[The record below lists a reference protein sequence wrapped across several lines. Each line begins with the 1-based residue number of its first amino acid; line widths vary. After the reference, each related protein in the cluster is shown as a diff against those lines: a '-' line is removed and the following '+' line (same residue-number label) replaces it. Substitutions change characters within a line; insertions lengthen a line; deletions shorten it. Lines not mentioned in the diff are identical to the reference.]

1 MGFILALLYLFIFLM
16 IIRSHSFF
24 KIEGVRNEALRM
36 AFLLK
41 IIAGFVLY
49 YIYSYYYTDRATA
62 DIFKYFDDSKVM
74 ADALFKKP
82 LDFFKMFFSIQN
94 DTPYFTENYY
104 NHMNNWFRVYDSNV
118 FSDSHLIIRFNAFV
132 MLFSFGY
139 YHVHTVFIC
148 FLSFIGLVGLYHF
161 FIEYLP
167 KAKFGL
173 FIAVFLIP
181 SVVFWGSGVLKE
193 GLIFFAL
200 GLLLFLSV
208 NFIEHFSLWRL
219 TWIAIS
225 VIILLYTKIYVFLI
239 VFLLLII
246 FKMLKY
252 NSQKKLG
259 YMFVGIVFIAAML
272 SLMTL
277 KLMAGVDI
285 FALLAQKQHDF
296 ILLAQSQNAGSL
308 INDSFLEPNW
318 FSFLCQVPDAILNTF
333 FRPLIGLDN
342 SPMMIPSIIENVV
355 IWCLIVISFIFRNKI
370 NRQQWLFFHFLF
382 WIVIGVYMLTGI
394 TTPILGAIVRYKTIA
409 MPFLGALFC
418 VTISKRKVYRASVK
432 LKKIGLK
439 IERRIIYR
447 SVVH

>member
-1 MGFILALLYLFIFLM
+1 MGYFLAAIYLIIFVM
-16 IIRSHSFF
+16 IIRNHSFF

-41 IIAGFVLY
+41 VVAGFLLY
-49 YIYSYYYTDRATA
+49 FIYTYYYTNRATA
-62 DIFKYFDDSKVM
+62 DIFKYFDDSKVI
-74 ADALFKKP
+74 ADALYTKP
-82 LDFFKMFFSIQN
+82 IDFFKMFFSIQN

-148 FLSFIGLVGLYHF
+148 FLSFIGLVGMYRF
-161 FIEYLP
+161 FIEYLS

-173 FIAVFLIP
+173 FVAVFLIP

-200 GLLLFLSV
+200 GTLLYLSIK
-208 NFIEHFSLWRL
+208 FIERFTLWRL
-219 TWIAIS
+219 LWVAASI
-225 VIILLYTKIYVFLI
+225 IILLYTKIYIFLI
-239 VFLLLII
+239 VFFLLII

-259 YMFVGIVFIAAML
+259 YMFVGIVVISS
-272 SLMTL
+272 SLGLLTL
-277 KLMAGVDI
+277 KLMAGVDV

-296 ILLAQSQNAGSL
+296 ILLAQSQQTGSL
-308 INDSFLEPNW
+308 VQTSFLEPNW
-318 FSFLCQVPDAILNTF
+318 ISFVYQLPDAILNTF
-333 FRPLIGLDN
+333 FRPLVGLDN
-342 SPMMIPSIIENVV
+342 SPMMIPAMLENLF
-355 IWCLIVISFIFRNKI
+355 IWVLLVLSFVHRNKLS
-370 NRQQWLFFHFLF
+370 RQQWLLFHFLF
-382 WIVIGVYMLTGI
+382 WVVLGVYLLTGL

-409 MPFLGALFC
+409 LPFLGALFC
-418 VTISKRKVYRASVK
+418 LTVSKRKVYRISK
-432 LKKIGLK
+432 R
-439 IERRIIYR
+439 IERIGQRIERKIVYR
-447 SVVH
+447 SVIR